1 MEEIPTGCPTAVD
14 HVALVT
20 KCLFFP
26 VNQESLAV
34 ICAGFDVIP
43 PPQTPLPISV
53 LIASHEFD
61 SEQIPDLTKDIYI
74 QDIHCVGS
82 LCKLYFRELPNPLL
96 TYQLYEKF
104 SVSMRQMWG
113 TSPFSGASASRAEK
127 TWKLGLPLQEAGPAF
142 HTLPS
147 LSALRQLGFLEPSE
161 GCITKIPSLTLCC
174 PHSRFHPAIP
184 EGAGSALGSEG
195 PFLSSLL
202 TGAFV
207 PCATLCWFHLWG
219 PGRRSLAQFP
229 CFAGIPVL
237 FAISQEW
244 DEKQMIL

>member
-1 MEEIPTGCPTAVD
+1 MEEIPTGCPTAVG

-113 TSPFSGASASRAEK
+113 TSPFSGASAGRAEK

-147 LSALRQLGFLEPSE
+147 LSALRQSGFLEPSE

-195 PFLSSLL
+195 PFLSPLGYSQVPLSPVPHCVGSAC
-202 TGAFV
+202 GA
-207 PCATLCWFHLWG
+207 PAEG
-219 PGRRSLAQFP
+219 PWRNSHALQEFPSCLPFPRNGMRS
-229 CFAGIPVL
+229 
-237 FAISQEW
+237 
-244 DEKQMIL
+244 K

>member
-1 MEEIPTGCPTAVD
+1 MG

-113 TSPFSGASASRAEK
+113 TSPFSGASAGRAEK

-195 PFLSSLL
+195 PFLSPLL